1 MNALAKEHRI
11 RKTWK
16 ELWDGVQKMTPAQP
30 SLVCHMTLYVH
41 LKLAMLCMCTHFV
54 QISSE
59 NKFLVTH
66 GQILHKRTTMAVLIK
81 VTAPH
86 SHNAHSS
93 PSTIDRNL
101 VAIL

>member
-1 MNALAKEHRI
+1 MNALKLAKEHRI

-16 ELWDGVQKMTPAQP
+16 ELWDGVQQMTPAQP
-30 SLVCHMTLYVH
+30 SLVCHTTLSYALHVH
-41 LKLAMLCMCTHFV
+41 IFSV

-81 VTAPH
+81 VTTLTLLI
-86 SHNAHSS
+86 AHLLLSY
-93 PSTIDRNL
+93 NL
-101 VAIL
+101 VAM